1 MADLFQLPP
10 KLTPEQ
16 MVVELNRR
24 LRSIALA
31 LEAMT
36 RPPREAVNHGGQR
49 LTNVGRARAD
59 TDAITRQDLLDHS
72 VFALEGNAAVAHR
85 PLIAGGGIRVGKIA
99 RHKDEVVTLDQ
110 MGEHVDTMIATLAV
124 MLGAAAGGDLA
135 GFYPDPTVA
144 SVANAMFEDDPPAGA
159 RPGTAFTLSKAPN
172 IVLVRHNLLWLK
184 KVGGAPGVN
193 EFSVAGAN
201 LTTGDTIGAGDDLY
215 AVGWV

>member
-1 MADLFQLPP
+1 MGDLFQLPP

-49 LTNVGRARAD
+49 ITNVGRARAD
-59 TDAITRQDLLDHS
+59 TDAVTRQDLLDHA
-72 VFALEGNAAVAHR
+72 VFALEGNAAVARR

-110 MGEHVDTMIATLAV
+110 MGEHVDTMISTMAVLLGGPPASAPPPAYETFTGPATSVTLAIAPSLALV
-124 MLGAAAGGDLA
+124 FKNGVQQHPVGGPPAAGQFNLSGTTLTLA
-135 GFYPDPTVA
+135 
-144 SVANAMFEDDPPAGA
+144 
-159 RPGTAFTLSKAPN
+159 
-172 IVLVRHNLLWLK
+172 I
-184 KVGGAPGVN
+184 GAPDVVDVY
-193 EFSVAGAN
+193 EWA
-201 LTTGDTIGAGDDLY
+201 
-215 AVGWV
+215 